1 MKILITGASGQIGKH
16 LIPQLSTT
24 NHKIIALGHDQLDIV
39 DSAKVVDV
47 LSTHQPDLVINLAA
61 YTEVDEAETNPDHAF
76 AVNHQGAANI
86 SKAAQHINA
95 AIIHL
100 STDYV
105 FSGDKGAPYTESDAP
120 KPLNMY
126 GNSKLE
132 GEKAVIQNNPRHV
145 ILRTSWVFS
154 NTQKN
159 FFSAM
164 LMLRQKAER
173 ISVVDDQIGGP
184 TYAKDIALTIIILCE
199 QITNFTKDDWG
210 IYHYSGSPYTTW
222 YTFAQHIF
230 QLKTQ
235 NDNAPELIPIPSSQY
250 VTKARRPLDSRLNNQ
265 KIIRRFSIQPSDWQA
280 AVTELMGKSLN

>member
-1 MKILITGASGQIGKH
+1 
-16 LIPQLSTT
+16 
-24 NHKIIALGHDQLDIV
+24 
-39 DSAKVVDV
+39 
-47 LSTHQPDLVINLAA
+47 
-61 YTEVDEAETNPDHAF
+61 
-76 AVNHQGAANI
+76 
-86 SKAAQHINA
+86 
-95 AIIHL
+95 
-100 STDYV
+100 
-105 FSGDKGAPYTESDAP
+105 
-120 KPLNMY
+120 
-126 GNSKLE
+126 
-132 GEKAVIQNNPRHV
+132 
-145 ILRTSWVFS
+145 
-154 NTQKN
+154 
-159 FFSAM
+159 M

-222 YTFAQHIF
+222 YAFAQHIF

-265 KIIRRFSIQPSDWQA
+265 KIIRRFAIQPSDWQA